1 MSILFILSNDSRTIT
16 ERGFCLMYEK
26 RRTRRLVEENEIT
39 VEIIS
44 KDKLPLSKKIT
55 YNISKDI
62 SFTGAR
68 IQTNAFLPLDTLLKI
83 KLMLTNPPRMVT
95 AIGKVKWVRSLYGD
109 ESFEAG
115 LEFVDTSLDTI
126 KMLSD
131 HVAKTAY
138 H

>member
-1 MSILFILSNDSRTIT
+1 
-16 ERGFCLMYEK
+16 MYEK
-26 RRTRRLVEENEIT
+26 RNTRRLVEENEIT
-39 VEIIS
+39 IEVVS
-44 KDKLPLSKKIT
+44 MDKLPLNKKIT

-83 KLMLTNPPRMVT
+83 QLMLTNPPRMVT

-115 LEFVDTSLDTI
+115 LEFVDTSSDAI

-131 HVAKTAY
+131 HVTKTAY
-138 H
+138 Q